1 MISPRLQRMV
11 TSTAIKGAS
20 NGVIRHNV
28 FYISQGQNAAVA
40 IWNSLRSSDNILV
53 DNNLAAGSGFSD
65 VRRRLSSFGAES
77 RGWFF
82 CDEHPAYEQYIFQR
96 ALSVRRILGSMVSAR
111 FTDGWLESYRQ
122 YDFRNGRE
130 CGQYKSP
137 RRRPAVQ
144 LTCFVAL
151 AHPEYLRASFRLA
164 PPAGQQRAQFS
175 ATCRN
180 EQWSIDGWGRKLVPR

>member
-1 MISPRLQRMV
+1 MEAMPPMRGFGIRDIAWLRQTTISMASTMAFLVGQPPLIQMRGITSQSGTTIFMISPRLQRMV

-82 CDEHPAYEQYIFQR
+82 
-96 ALSVRRILGSMVSAR
+96 
-111 FTDGWLESYRQ
+111 
-122 YDFRNGRE
+122 
-130 CGQYKSP
+130 
-137 RRRPAVQ
+137 
-144 LTCFVAL
+144 
-151 AHPEYLRASFRLA
+151 
-164 PPAGQQRAQFS
+164 
-175 ATCRN
+175 
-180 EQWSIDGWGRKLVPR
+180 

>member
-1 MISPRLQRMV
+1 VISIEPGASATIDHCTLDGSNATRAGISHSGHSLVATNNNIYGINDGIFSWPTSGDSDVGITSQSGTTIFMISPRLQRMV

-82 CDEHPAYEQYIFQR
+82 CNEHPAYEQ
-96 ALSVRRILGSMVSAR
+96 
-111 FTDGWLESYRQ
+111 
-122 YDFRNGRE
+122 
-130 CGQYKSP
+130 
-137 RRRPAVQ
+137 
-144 LTCFVAL
+144 
-151 AHPEYLRASFRLA
+151 
-164 PPAGQQRAQFS
+164 
-175 ATCRN
+175 
-180 EQWSIDGWGRKLVPR
+180 